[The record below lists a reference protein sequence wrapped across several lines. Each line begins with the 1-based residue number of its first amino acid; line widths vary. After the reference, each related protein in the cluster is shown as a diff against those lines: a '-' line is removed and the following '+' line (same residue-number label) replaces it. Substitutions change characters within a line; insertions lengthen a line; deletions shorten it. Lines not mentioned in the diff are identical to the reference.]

1 MQIYDMIKNEFYFN
15 IDFKIDKSN
24 YWIIATPD
32 ELKKIQ
38 KNIGIIEENKAEYN
52 SKIKHQSS
60 INFYDDYLFLSFN
73 VLNFECNVLKTNE
86 VKIFLSRNYI
96 LTIYKESPELLN
108 ELIKDISNSQNCF
121 ILKSKPEPSIVLYY
135 LLDRIIIRN
144 YEVISKLEAQ
154 ADKIEINIL
163 KNPRHEQIDQLIT
176 LRRQVYKI
184 KKYLSPFRYIGDS
197 LISNE
202 NSIIEQENI
211 IYFESIN
218 NKIGK
223 LMMTLEALV
232 QDLALVREAFES
244 EIANKTNELMKVF
257 TLIATI
263 FLPLNLITSMHG
275 MNYENI
281 PFGDLEYGYY
291 IMMFVMITIAS
302 LLILLFKKK
311 RWL

>member
-1 MQIYDMIKNEFYFN
+1 MQAYDMIKDEFYFHT
-15 IDFKIDKSN
+15 DFKIGKSN

-38 KNIGIIEENKAEYN
+38 ENIGIIKYTKTDYD

-60 INFYDDYLFLSFN
+60 INFFDDYLFLSLN
-73 VLNFECNVLKTNE
+73 VLNFENNVLKASDI
-86 VKIFLSRNYI
+86 KIFLCRNYI
-96 LTIYKESPELLN
+96 LTIYKENIDLLN
-108 ELIKDISNSQNCF
+108 ELMKDISNSQNCF

-144 YEVISKLEAQ
+144 YEVISKLEYQ

-184 KKYLSPFRYIGDS
+184 KKYLNPLRYIGDA
-197 LISNE
+197 LVSNE
-202 NSIIEQENI
+202 NSIIEQCNI
-211 IYFESIN
+211 VYFESIN
-218 NKIGK
+218 SKIEK
-223 LMMTLEALV
+223 LMMALEALV

-244 EIANKTNELMKVF
+244 EIANKTNELMKIF

-275 MNYENI
+275 MNYDNI
-281 PFGDLEYGYY
+281 PFCDLKYGYY
-291 IMMFVMITIAS
+291 IMIGVMCLIAS
-302 LLILLFKKK
+302 SLVILFKKK
-311 RWL
+311 KWL